1 MTDKKVNKGGLFKG
15 GHRVKKAGIIPSVN
29 SRAMTMPPAEI
40 TPNSA
45 MPVYAVGVKD
55 KKAMADV
62 TVQRAS
68 AGAMSWIAAIMVSA
82 LVA

>member
-1 MTDKKVNKGGLFKG
+1 
-15 GHRVKKAGIIPSVN
+15 
-29 SRAMTMPPAEI
+29 
-40 TPNSA
+40 